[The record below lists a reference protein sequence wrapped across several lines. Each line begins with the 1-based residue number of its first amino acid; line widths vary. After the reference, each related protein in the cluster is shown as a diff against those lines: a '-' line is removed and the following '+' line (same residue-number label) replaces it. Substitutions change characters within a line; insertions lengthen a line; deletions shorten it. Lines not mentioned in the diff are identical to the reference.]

1 MDGGRDEE
9 RESLDATY
17 GNSQSDRPNDLP
29 RRLSNEG
36 NDEDVTGTVAS

>member
-17 GNSQSDRPNDLP
+17 GDSQSDRPNHPP

-36 NDEDVTGTVAS
+36 GDEDVAGTVA